1 MGTEDLTALARF
13 YDIVGESL
21 EELNANPDARADLR
35 RALER
40 GALPCTAAMLDA
52 SDPEIAWAPLEAEG
66 KVFHG
71 RSGMVSILEAWYEA
85 MDDWHVEPQ
94 EIVDAGDSL
103 LLSVRVRA
111 RGRSSGV
118 TVEERGYAVFRMRD
132 GRVLRCDEYADVD
145 TAREAA
151 GLQPAT

>member
-1 MGTEDLTALARF
+1 VGTEDLTALARF

-21 EELNANPDARADLR
+21 DELNANPDARADLR
-35 RALER
+35 GALER

-52 SDPEIAWAPLEAEG
+52 SDPEVEWAPLEAEG

-103 LLSVRVRA
+103 LLSVQVRA

-118 TVEERGYAVFRMRD
+118 TVEERGHAVFRMRD